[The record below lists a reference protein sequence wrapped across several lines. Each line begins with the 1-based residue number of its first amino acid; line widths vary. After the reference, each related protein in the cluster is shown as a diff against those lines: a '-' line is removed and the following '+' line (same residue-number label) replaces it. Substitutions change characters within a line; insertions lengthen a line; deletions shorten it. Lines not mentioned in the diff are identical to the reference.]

1 MGPKLRNRD
10 LKSLHNFAEQLQC
23 ATKILQGGYEREA
36 STTAKM
42 KLIAEQLPDSLINK
56 WADVSYSIR
65 EKGQNPGVED
75 LAKFVK
81 RQAAIKNNP
90 GFAGVVAMPTWE
102 TRANKKK
109 PPNRAKVPPDPR
121 QTSSFANY
129 FSAKDSGRRPGT
141 GDGQSKPLLGVQ
153 SCLYCSGSHELA
165 SCLEFQNKDLQTR
178 WDILKRHGLCH
189 VCMRPGNRRDRCES
203 QGSVHVEMINGT
215 SGFFTTSQE
224 ETLETLTKVTK
235 PVNGNNNLRKISQT
249 QGMVNIQALNLG
261 GTVQY
266 ATAIEPTKNKIILF
280 NMIPA
285 KISSSDGKLITIEGL
300 LDNGSRGTMISPDV
314 AYELGL
320 KGRKEVVSVG
330 TLLQQED
337 EEFEVVEFEL
347 RSVRGE
353 GKVITVEEGLVSEKF
368 NIEESAFRKK
378 LKSHPH
384 LADIEIPDV
393 KLIKFTVLIG
403 KDVSDAHEVFEV
415 RKSNKPDSQCRL
427 CVAHWVRS

>member
-1 MGPKLRNRD
+1 M
-10 LKSLHNFAEQLQC
+10 
-23 ATKILQGGYEREA
+23 
-36 STTAKM
+36 
-42 KLIAEQLPDSLINK
+42 
-56 WADVSYSIR
+56 
-65 EKGQNPGVED
+65 
-75 LAKFVK
+75 
-81 RQAAIKNNP
+81 
-90 GFAGVVAMPTWE
+90 
-102 TRANKKK
+102 
-109 PPNRAKVPPDPR
+109 
-121 QTSSFANY
+121 
-129 FSAKDSGRRPGT
+129 RPGT
-141 GDGQSKPLLGVQ
+141 
-153 SCLYCSGSHELA
+153 
-165 SCLEFQNKDLQTR
+165 
-178 WDILKRHGLCH
+178 
-189 VCMRPGNRRDRCES
+189 RRDRCES

-266 ATAIEPTKNKIILF
+266 ATAREPTKNKIILF
-280 NMIPA
+280 HMIPA

-300 LDNGSRGTMISPDV
+300 LDNGSRGTMISSDV

-368 NIEESAFRKK
+368 NIAESAFRKK

-393 KLIKFTVLIG
+393 KLIKVTVLIG